1 MGKITQIL
9 ISWMVFSFHCLA
21 GIKPSQ
27 VYYAFSIS
35 KKSTIF
41 YNLIFDNKKGEGLR
55 PLL

>member
-1 MGKITQIL
+1 
-9 ISWMVFSFHCLA
+9 MVFSFHCLA